1 MCSAYFSVFLLPRK
15 KLTVDILLLLANIMT
30 GKPQRY
36 FYNWHV
42 MLFYFK
48 GSSLKKTKRENAM
61 DEKKIF
67 NVCKYFS

>member
-1 MCSAYFSVFLLPRK
+1 MCSAYFSEFLLPRK

-42 MLFYFK
+42 M
-48 GSSLKKTKRENAM
+48 
-61 DEKKIF
+61 
-67 NVCKYFS
+67 